1 MRKPSIFSKDYERQ
15 MKARRKKRIV
25 IVFILILALVL
36 VFTKTLANKL
46 DFYNLKVKIQTWIDS
61 ENEIENETESEIKE
75 EEIKEE
81 PSKEESNLN
90 NEEADKETV
99 LIKEFKISNENI
111 LKVGYDNL
119 NNKEVFTEVIENKEN
134 LYTTFNKNKDLILII
149 DKNQDMKIFDIN
161 NKEKVITKTVYT
173 SPSGENFNKDT
184 ILEYY
189 NEYIWHSEA
198 KFISND
204 KIAYISNMPY
214 FGYDLNKY
222 IWIYDIKDDNHKLL
236 LSSVAKDIKFNELT
250 DKGLEI
256 ILDGNVKYI
265 NNNGEI
271 VN

>member
-1 MRKPSIFSKDYERQ
+1 MRKPSIFSKDYEKQ

-25 IVFILILALVL
+25 IGLILILALVL
-36 VFTKTLANKL
+36 IFTKILASEI
-46 DFYNLKVKIQTWIDS
+46 DFYNLKVEIQTWIDS
-61 ENEIENETESEIKE
+61 KDGTKDGTKD
-75 EEIKEE
+75 EIKEE
-81 PSKEESNLN
+81 PSKEEINLN
-90 NEEADKETV
+90 NEEVTKETV
-99 LIKEFKISNENI
+99 LIKEFKISEENT

-119 NNKEVFTEVIENKEN
+119 NNKEVFTEVIENKNN
-134 LYTTFNKNKDLILII
+134 LYTTFNGNKDLILII
-149 DKNQDMKIFDIN
+149 DENQDMKIFNIN
-161 NKEKVITKTVYT
+161 NQEKIITKTVYT

-222 IWIYDIKDDNHKLL
+222 IWIYDIKQDDHKLL
-236 LSSVAKDIKFNELT
+236 LSSVSRNIKFNELT

-265 NNNGEI
+265 NSNGEI